1 MIDNEGLNHFN
12 ATLHKVV
19 QSFAFQHVVLQQC
32 KIYQL
37 AYYLITACVFTQNG
51 ILFALFICNLL
62 FYCAELVLFCLSVFV
77 VLLAFLFLLDLAL
90 FEIEGCDA
98 GFDRQ
103 EFFSAS

>member
-19 QSFAFQHVVLQQC
+19 QSFAFQHVVLQQS

-37 AYYLITACVFTQNG
+37 AYYLITACVFTQDS
-51 ILFALFICNLL
+51 IFLTLLICNLL
-62 FYCAELVLFCLSVFV
+62 FHCVEFISFSLRDFV
-77 VLLAFLFLLDLAL
+77 VLLAFLFLLNLAL
-90 FEIEGCDA
+90 FKVEGCDA

-103 EFFSAS
+103 KFFSAS